1 MGNDMERLP
10 CKIGDVMWAIRHYR
24 GVKHAQQGIVSE
36 MFYNKAMELII
47 VVKHVARGEFG
58 KTVFLTK
65 AEAEKALAEM
75 NAK

>member
-1 MGNDMERLP
+1 MERLP
-10 CKIGDVMWAIRHYR
+10 CEIGDVVWAIRTYR

-36 MFYNKAMELII
+36 MFYNKAMELIV

-58 KTVFLTK
+58 KKVFATQ

-75 NAK
+75 EVNA